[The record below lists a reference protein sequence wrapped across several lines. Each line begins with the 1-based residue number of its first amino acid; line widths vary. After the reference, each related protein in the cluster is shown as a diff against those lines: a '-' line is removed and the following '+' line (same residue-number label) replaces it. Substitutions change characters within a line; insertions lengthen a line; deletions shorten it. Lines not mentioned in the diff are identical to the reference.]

1 MTKIS
6 SKGIARIYKDEI
18 WKLHGILKKILS
30 DKEPQFILRFIE
42 ELTKALGTKII
53 LSTAYH
59 PQSDG
64 QTKRI
69 NQDIGTFLQHYI
81 NYQQNDW
88 ME

>member
-42 ELTKALGTKII
+42 ELTKALGTKRI